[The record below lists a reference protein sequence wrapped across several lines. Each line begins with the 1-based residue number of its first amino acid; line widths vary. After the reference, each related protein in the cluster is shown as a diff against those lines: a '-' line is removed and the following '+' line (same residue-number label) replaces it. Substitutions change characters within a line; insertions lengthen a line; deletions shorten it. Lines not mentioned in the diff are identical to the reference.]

1 MHEQQTSWYATYR
14 TGLFIAKQA
23 EGISQETVQD
33 YTGSLGYFAEWLKD
47 GGLPSPTDLKAFFAW
62 LPERPNGLD
71 SDRKL
76 SPKTVYNAW
85 VSLKAFF
92 RWYAEETGADNP
104 MAKVPAPKVP
114 ETVIDS
120 LTQDEV
126 AAVIKACEY
135 ARSTQRAGQ
144 RAFAKRRPTAARDR
158 AIVLT
163 LLDAGLR
170 AAELCNLSIDDV
182 DLDSGKLFV
191 RKGKGGKGRIV
202 YVGKAARKALWR
214 YLSKRKAK
222 PTDPLLVTSDERPFD
237 RDRLRQLLCN
247 LGERAGV
254 ANLHPHRLRHTFAT
268 EFLQNGGNLLGL
280 QRLLGH
286 NSLEMVRR
294 YAAIAE
300 ADLARAHET
309 GSPADKWRLQE
320 SGLPPRTQRRS
331 RR

>member
-1 MHEQQTSWYATYR
+1 MAELDTSWYATYR
-14 TGLFIAKQA
+14 TGFFIAKQA
-23 EGISQETVQD
+23 EGISQETVRD
-33 YTGSLGYFAEWLKD
+33 YTRGFDYFAEWLKD
-47 GGLPSPTDLKAFFAW
+47 GGLPTSTDLKAFFAW
-62 LPERPNGLD
+62 LRERPNGLD
-71 SDRKL
+71 PSRKL

-92 RWYAEETGADNP
+92 RWYAEETGSDNP

-114 ETVIDS
+114 EPVIDP
-120 LTQDEV
+120 LTHDEV
-126 AAVIKACEY
+126 KAIIKACEY
-135 ARSTQRAGQ
+135 ARPTQREGQ
-144 RAFAKRRPTAARDR
+144 RAFVKRRPTAARDR
-158 AIVLT
+158 AIVLV

-170 AAELCNLSIDDV
+170 ATELCILRIDDV

-202 YVGKAARKALWR
+202 YVGKATRKALWR

-222 PTDPLLVTSDERPFD
+222 PTDPLFVTTNERPLD
-237 RDRLRQLLCN
+237 RNHLRHLLCN

-268 EFLQNGGNLLGL
+268 EFLRNGGNLLEL

-286 NSLEMVRR
+286 SSLEMVRR
-294 YAAIAE
+294 YAAIAD

-309 GSPADKWRLQE
+309 GSPADKWRL
-320 SGLPPRTQRRS
+320 
-331 RR
+331 